1 LKHTL
6 ILFYYFFKLIGIQ
19 HSIKD
24 KWTKKSTLLKYPL
37 EFNIEVKSMET
48 AFKGNNCIDKC
59 FREKILNTELGFL
72 IKQEGVK
79 EGIKEAILILLLKKA
94 DTLPDDIYN
103 SIMNQENQSTL
114 MEWVR
119 LVSETQNMEQIRK
132 VINGK

>member
-1 LKHTL
+1 
-6 ILFYYFFKLIGIQ
+6 
-19 HSIKD
+19 
-24 KWTKKSTLLKYPL
+24 
-37 EFNIEVKSMET
+37 MET

-114 MEWVR
+114 MKWVR